1 MYEGG
6 GRKGG
11 ARNILTGSTNDPA
24 DINEANDATDPVDD
38 DTLTNDTSLLSVDKK
53 QRNNKASSLK
63 YDPVV
68 ENVRGWPVH
77 LFTLRLI
84 HITCNM

>member
-11 ARNILTGSTNDPA
+11 ARNILTGSTNDPT

-53 QRNNKASSLK
+53 QEYKKIISQIPA
-63 YDPVV
+63 
-68 ENVRGWPVH
+68 
-77 LFTLRLI
+77 
-84 HITCNM
+84 